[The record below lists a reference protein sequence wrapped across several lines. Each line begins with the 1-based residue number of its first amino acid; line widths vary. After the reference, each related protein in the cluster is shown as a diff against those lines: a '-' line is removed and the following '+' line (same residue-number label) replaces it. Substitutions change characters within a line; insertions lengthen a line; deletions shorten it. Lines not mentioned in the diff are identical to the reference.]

1 MPITRLV
8 LATRNQGKIEE
19 LSRLLQSR
27 GLEVVGLDAFPD
39 MGEVAEIGAS
49 FVENALIKAKA
60 VAEFT
65 GFPALADDSGL
76 VVDALQGAPG
86 IFSARYGEDWEAL
99 TDETRDQR
107 NIRKLL
113 HEMRKIPQ
121 EQRAC
126 HFETAIAVATPGG
139 TTLTATGQWQGSL
152 LLAPLGKN
160 GFGYDPVFWDNER
173 GKSAAQMKREEKNKI
188 SHRAKALASLLAQ
201 WPSFEIVA
209 AQE

>member
-1 MPITRLV
+1 MAITRLV
-8 LATRNQGKIEE
+8 LATRNHGKIEE

-27 GLEVVGLDAFPD
+27 GIEVVGLDAFPD
-39 MGEVAEIGAS
+39 MGEIAETGAS
-49 FVENALIKAKA
+49 FAENALIKAKA

-65 GFPALADDSGL
+65 GLPALADDSGL
-76 VVDALQGAPG
+76 AVDALQGAPG
-86 IFSARYGEDWEAL
+86 IFSARYGDDWEAL
-99 TDETRDQR
+99 PDETRDQR

-113 HEMRKIPQ
+113 NQMRKLPQ
-121 EQRAC
+121 GQRAC

-139 TTLTATGQWQGSL
+139 TTLTATGQWHGRL

-160 GFGYDPVFWDNER
+160 GFGYDPVFWDSEAGR
-173 GKSAAQMKREEKNKI
+173 SAAQMKREEKNQI

-201 WPSFEIVA
+201 WPEFEAAA